1 MIQGSYRETWTEVSL
16 DAIYHNV
23 TAFKNHIDHHTKL
36 MAVVKAD
43 GYGHGAVE
51 VAQESLK
58 AGADYLAVAI
68 LDEAIQLRDSGI
80 DTPLLVL
87 GYTHPDGLRT
97 AIEQQIS
104 LTVFTKEGAEQVKI
118 AAESLQMT
126 ARVHLKIESGMNRIG
141 IATKEEAV
149 DVAKTLH
156 SSFVILEGAFTHFAD
171 ADNTD
176 PAYTE
181 MQFHRFNQIISY
193 LRTYCHIPIVH
204 CCNTAGTIAYPDMHL
219 DMVRVG
225 IGLYG
230 LYPETHLKEL
240 IDLKQAMSLK
250 TKPVYVKT
258 VDKDTAISY
267 GLTFTTERKSVIAT
281 MPIGYADGFSRL
293 LSNRGN
299 VVINGEH
306 APIVGRI
313 CMDQS
318 MIDVTDIVED
328 VSLNDVITI
337 FGEPSE
343 GYIAMEE
350 VANLMGTIH
359 YETACLIGKRV
370 PRIYMSHNEVV
381 NYRGLM
387 KKEIVTS

>member
-1 MIQGSYRETWTEVSL
+1 MIQGSYRDTWTEVSL
-16 DAIYHNV
+16 DAIHHNV

-51 VAQESLK
+51 VAQEALT

-68 LDEAIQLRDSGI
+68 LDEAIQLRDAGI
-80 DTPLLVL
+80 DAPLLVL
-87 GYTHPDGLRT
+87 GYTHPDGLKT
-97 AIEQQIS
+97 AIEQQIT
-104 LTVFTKEGAEQVKI
+104 LTVFTKEDAEQVKI
-118 AAESLQMT
+118 AAELLQKT
-126 ARVHLKIESGMNRIG
+126 ARIHLKIESGMNRIG

-149 DVAKTLH
+149 EIAKALH
-156 SSFVILEGAFTHFAD
+156 SSFVMLEGAFTHFAD

-176 PAYTE
+176 PTYTE
-181 MQFHRFNQIISY
+181 MQFHRFNQIISH
-193 LRTYCHIPIVH
+193 LRTHCHIPIVH
-204 CCNTAGTIAYPDMHL
+204 CCNTAATIAYPDMHL

-225 IGLYG
+225 IGIYG

-250 TKPVYVKT
+250 TKPVYIKT
-258 VDKDTAISY
+258 VDQDTAISY
-267 GLTFTTERKSVIAT
+267 GLTFTTERKSIIAT

-293 LSNRGN
+293 LSNRGD
-299 VVINGEH
+299 VIVHGGR

-318 MIDVTDIVED
+318 MIDVTDVENVGLD
-328 VSLNDVITI
+328 DVITI
-337 FGEPSE
+337 FGEPTE

-350 VANLMGTIH
+350 IANLMGTIH

-370 PRIYMSHNEVV
+370 PRIYMRQSEVV
-381 NYRGLM
+381 NYKGLVE
-387 KKEIVTS
+387 KEPVTS

>member
-1 MIQGSYRETWTEVSL
+1 MIQGSYRDTWTEVSL
-16 DAIYHNV
+16 DAIHHNV

-51 VAQESLK
+51 VAREALK
-58 AGADYLAVAI
+58 SGADYLAVAI
-68 LDEAIQLRDSGI
+68 LDEAIQLRDAGM

-87 GYTHPDGLRT
+87 GYTHPNGLRT
-97 AIEQQIS
+97 AIRQQIS
-104 LTVFTKEGAEQVKI
+104 LTVFTKEDAEQVKI
-118 AAESLQMT
+118 AAESLQIT

-141 IATKEEAV
+141 IATKEETV
-149 DVAKTLH
+149 DVAKALN
-156 SSFVILEGAFTHFAD
+156 SDFVLLEGAFTHFAD

-176 PAYTE
+176 PTYTE
-181 MQFHRFNQIISY
+181 MQFHRFNQIISH
-193 LRTYCHIPIVH
+193 LRTYRHIPIVH
-204 CCNTAGTIAYPDMHL
+204 CCNTAATIAYPDMHL

-230 LYPETHLKEL
+230 LYPETHLKDL

-267 GLTFTTERKSVIAT
+267 GLTFTTERKSIIAT

-293 LSNRGN
+293 LSNQGE
-299 VVINGEH
+299 VVVHGQR

-318 MIDVTDIVED
+318 MVDVTDMENVGLD
-328 VSLNDVITI
+328 DVITI
-337 FGEPSE
+337 FGESSE
-343 GYIAMEE
+343 GYVPMEE
-350 VANLMGTIH
+350 VAKLMGTIH

-370 PRIYMSHNEVV
+370 PRVYIRNNDVV
-381 NYRGLM
+381 NYRGLV
-387 KKEIVTS
+387 ENEAVTS